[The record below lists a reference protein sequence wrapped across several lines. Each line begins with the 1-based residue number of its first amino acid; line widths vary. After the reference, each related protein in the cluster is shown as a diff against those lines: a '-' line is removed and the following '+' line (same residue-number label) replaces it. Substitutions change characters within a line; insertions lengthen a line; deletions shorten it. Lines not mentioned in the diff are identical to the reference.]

1 MKSACA
7 IALGLLLLA
16 AGPPGAPADGEAPWE
31 EQISEFGHQIMH
43 LSTIN
48 AINGLNLDAGQVRK
62 LREMA
67 ERVEKAGAAPPV
79 SKGTFTKELA
89 EVRAVYRELHDVILR
104 GETVGE
110 ALRARVMQARA
121 AESRVL
127 KETLTAPREG
137 YGKTS
142 CLRCHAAPGE
152 GRPGGAPFPASA
164 KAQVNMAHSVGLYG
178 WKGLATVSALAPKVD
193 AVLTD
198 AQRAIFSDFSCC
210 LVPPSNL
217 SDPVRVGQASVPDWA
232 DDLLQKARKIPAN
245 MWPSSRDR
253 IADFFAGLEDARR
266 PGTTEADKEAVR
278 ARLKKVM
285 EEARGLSDVDFE
297 LSREELAGKLSGR
310 PKAEDHAIKRA
321 YFLLSPGSTEI
332 YDEVL
337 RRLECRPSAVTP
349 KPGAE
354 ADAPS

>member
-1 MKSACA
+1 MKNAWTA
-7 IALGLLLLA
+7 ALGLLLLA
-16 AGPPGAPADGEAPWE
+16 AGPPGGPKDGEAPWE
-31 EQISEFGHQIMH
+31 DQLAEFGFQIMH

-48 AINGLNLDAGQVRK
+48 VVNGLNLDAAQVRR

-67 ERVEKAGAAPPV
+67 AQVEKAGAAPPAP
-79 SKGTFTKELA
+79 KGAFSKELA
-89 EVRAVYRELHDVILR
+89 EARAVYQELHGVLLK
-104 GETVGE
+104 GEAASE

-127 KETLTAPREG
+127 RETLTAPRPG
-137 YGKTS
+137 HGKTS

-152 GRPGGAPFPASA
+152 ARSGAPFPASA
-164 KAQVNMAHSVGLYG
+164 KAEVAAAHSVGLYG
-178 WKGLATVSALAPKVD
+178 WKGLATVSSLSRKVD
-193 AVLTD
+193 AALTD

-232 DDLLQKARKIPAN
+232 DDLLHKARKIPAG
-245 MWPSSRDR
+245 MWPQSRDR

-285 EEARGLSDVDFE
+285 DEARGLSEVDFE
-297 LSREELAGKLSGR
+297 LSREELAGKLSGG
-310 PKAEDHAIKRA
+310 PKGEDHAIKRA
-321 YFLLSPGSTEI
+321 YFLLSPGPVEI

-337 RRLECRPSAVTP
+337 RRLERKAAPGTTKPAV
-349 KPGAE
+349 E
-354 ADAPS
+354 ADAPT